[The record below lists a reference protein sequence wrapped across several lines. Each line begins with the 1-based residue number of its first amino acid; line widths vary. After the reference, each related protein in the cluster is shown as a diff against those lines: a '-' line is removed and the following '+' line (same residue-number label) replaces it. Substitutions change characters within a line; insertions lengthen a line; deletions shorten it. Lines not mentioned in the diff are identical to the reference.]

1 MNTLAIPN
9 IRYIRFSPNYDT
21 CVYTQRIYIA
31 STLYKGIA
39 QTLNLNLALWIL
51 LHAVSYDD
59 GHRVEYVS
67 TNAVFDSESSVT
79 LSWSPT
85 SVAPFL
91 DPNSYTVDIN
101 LHCLDEDTYK
111 WTMVSTLTAN
121 IPNTGHA
128 LVTLPDSAGDRKA
141 CAMVIQVVVNGATS
155 TDTHSKRAISGL
167 VKTALKF
174 GLWTAVVYYVVIKP
188 ALTHLCVVWSGTQHR
203 GLAKQLKGAV
213 EPCPPTMAQAL
224 ADRRFDKEYKVI
236 SDFFHTGS
244 ASCFRQVII
253 NT

>member
-1 MNTLAIPN
+1 MT
-9 IRYIRFSPNYDT
+9 R
-21 CVYTQRIYIA
+21 VYTPQIYIA
-31 STLYKGIA
+31 SMFYNGIA
-39 QTLNLNLALWIL
+39 QTLNLNVALWIL

-85 SVAPFL
+85 SVAPLL

-101 LHCLDEDTYK
+101 LHCLDEDTGK
-111 WTMVSTLTAN
+111 WAMVSTLTAN

-141 CAMVIQVVVNGATS
+141 CSMAIQVVVNDATS

-174 GLWTAVVYYVVIKP
+174 GLWTAVRHYVVIKP
-188 ALTHLCVVWSGTQHR
+188 ALTALCVAWSSTQQR
-203 GLAKQLKGAV
+203 GLAKQLREAV

-224 ADRRFDKEYKVI
+224 ADRRFDMENQLI
-236 SDFFHTGS
+236 SNFFHPGT